1 MSLTEIEGQ
10 LEHLTP
16 AELRRLAL
24 RSWGAFVEK
33 EEHTTGLN
41 ECDEDDPSLLSALDE
56 AVASA
61 DSAQGGYTG
70 AEIRERLGEW
80 TSK

>member
-61 DSAQGGYTG
+61 DSARGGYTG

>member
-33 EEHTTGLN
+33 EEHTTGLK
-41 ECDEDDPSLLSALDE
+41 ECDEDNPSLLSALDE

-61 DSAQGGYTG
+61 DSARGGYTG

>member
-1 MSLTEIEGQ
+1 MSLTEIEGE

-16 AELRRLAL
+16 GELRHLAL

-61 DSAQGGYTG
+61 DSAEGVYTG

>member
-56 AVASA
+56 AIASA
-61 DSAQGGYTG
+61 DSARGGYTG